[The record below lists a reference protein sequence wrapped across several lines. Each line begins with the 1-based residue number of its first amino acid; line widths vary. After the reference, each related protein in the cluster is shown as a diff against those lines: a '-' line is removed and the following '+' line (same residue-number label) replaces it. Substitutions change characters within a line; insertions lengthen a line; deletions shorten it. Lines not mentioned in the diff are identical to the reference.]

1 MNNNTNMKII
11 KFQEQSDWMN
21 ARRTKITGS
30 RLVDVVVLRGTT
42 EKKAFWE
49 LVAERLAKPR
59 KEGEKPMERG
69 HELEQ
74 IAVELCEKELGKTFN
89 KDLVM
94 WERDDDECIAIS
106 PDAYAEDLKEAVEV
120 KCLNSADH
128 IKALVNKGYPEEY
141 RFQIYQYF
149 IVNPELEKLQFVMY
163 DPSFLE
169 KFQYIRFEITREE
182 VQDKVDEYLE
192 YQRKTLERINK
203 IVNEISF

>member
-1 MNNNTNMKII
+1 MKI
-11 KFQEQSDWMN
+11 KHYEDLSQWLED
-21 ARRTKITGS
+21 RRTKITGS
-30 RLVDVVVLRGTT
+30 RLENIVILRGTT
-42 EKKAFWE
+42 DKIGFWE
-49 LVAERLAKPR
+49 LLAERLSKPR

-89 KDLVM
+89 KDLTM
-94 WERDDDECIAIS
+94 WERDEEACIAIS
-106 PDAYAEDLKEAVEV
+106 PDAYSEDLEEAVEV
-120 KCLNSADH
+120 KCLASAKH
-128 IKALVNKGYPEEY
+128 IRSIVNKEPEQEY
-141 RFQIYQYF
+141 KWQYLQYF
-149 IVNPELEKLQFVMY
+149 IVNDKLKKLHVVMY